1 MDFYTCNLIL
11 SFFAL
16 LICFMFRFG
25 VDDYLRYT
33 KNSKTYI
40 RKSKKGFVNFW
51 FYKRMHSEK
60 RMGYVFYLNILLL
73 GLTPAYV
80 LLAVSCGWI
89 EIMQIP
95 VSILSIALCIVQ
107 VPSIIFSN
115 IYLSLEAY
123 GVKLVLL
130 KKFSSRG
137 FYSSLYIIIEI
148 CGIVAFTG
156 YNFLLAL
163 RS

>member
-16 LICFMFRFG
+16 LIYFMFRFG
-25 VDDYLRYT
+25 VDDYLRYA

-40 RKSKKGFVNFW
+40 RKSKKGFADFW
-51 FYKRMHSEK
+51 LYKRIHSEK
-60 RMGYVFYLNILLL
+60 GIGYVFYLNILLL
-73 GLTPAYV
+73 GLTTVYV
-80 LLAVSCGWI
+80 IFAVSCGWI

-107 VPSIIFSN
+107 VPSLIFSN
-115 IYLSLEAY
+115 IYLSLYYY
-123 GVKLVLL
+123 GVKLVILRKL
-130 KKFSSRG
+130 SSRG

-148 CGIVAFTG
+148 CGIIAFTV
-156 YNFLLAL
+156 YSFLLAL
-163 RS
+163 RG